1 MHRKYFML
9 AALPIIGAAL
19 VASLHVAKQVAAEE
33 RDLGLKSPS
42 TVPAPLAEDQAQPGK
57 GLPPWRAGN
66 GSVDSTRHGWPFA
79 ANGWAVSAE
88 TAAHTG
94 VEPAALAASPI
105 YTISMWESQ
114 VEGFSTPNTVITAEV
129 KRSSATVGYGVGRAD
144 AIGAIPPLN
153 FYSAGK
159 SAPLQGGDS
168 VLIHAGANVN
178 TTVLPS
184 LTAVFTSSSGM
195 LGGRLTGVSN
205 PVSLTLHIFDKNQA
219 FSTDGNGYFSVNVH
233 NLFVAGQE
241 ILPWVIYR
249 APNGNQVIWEVPA
262 RNGMTALIAAKAV
275 EGYATPGANV
285 AYLAKGSGGATKSVG
300 AATADARSGY
310 WSFGYDTFSTGD
322 SISVSFNGGAA
333 VIMSVAPLS
342 LTFDVAT
349 DLISGHGPANIT
361 LTLYVWHV
369 SGGTMVPQQV
379 SAKTNGS
386 GNFQVTSPI
395 NLNRYDCPVSIMYLD
410 SRGNETATWYN
421 PPSMNVSQTYSIV
434 WGYTKPDSNL
444 NIRYSHAG
452 NIYAR
457 DTTSDKTGYYELQFT
472 DTPHIDTGDIVTVTG
487 NGPDMMVQLKSIH
500 LAGDLSADTLS
511 GEIVPAAPDVALQYD
526 TAWDV
531 GYGAMK
537 YQGVSSATA
546 GSQISINL
554 AGLYD
559 MRNGDRIHLYY
570 AQEDGN
576 RVYSNL
582 RTPFIDVNLGG
593 SGVFGYVMLN
603 GPVTSIPAT
612 ITLSNK
618 AEVTATIDH
627 DGWFGNDSLLSGI
640 AQIEPGDI
648 VTVTT
653 SNWQQSVYVQPIT
666 IQADPA
672 LDRVTGNAPTNKL
685 VSVVVISRD
694 GTQKS
699 NVNIPSSPTGTYM
712 VDFSGIQDIV
722 PGSNIYASYLDE
734 NGNEVFRK
742 LELPYAYARV
752 NQTHN
757 WVNGE
762 ATAGSTITITLRRA
776 GVVLDTQTR
785 IVNGGYNV
793 GYGGSTSIQPGDVV
807 ELQSSTG
814 ITASIDVIPMSG
826 TVDPTYNEI
835 HGHLYNV
842 NCPAN
847 VRGELWSNN
856 GASQEAVSQA
866 NCDYKVY
873 FSSSDVLAGDN
884 VALWYVRPDGNEVG
898 IVRSALRMMID
909 LDDSRVNGNTMP
921 QAPVYVT
928 VTGSPLKAAEATV
941 ADMNGNFNF
950 QLYSAAIDAND
961 VVTLSSGGNTYATQ
975 VPVTLTA
982 SMDDAAD
989 TISGYGPP
997 NATLYIDV
1005 YDRPVGGASVTTDG
1019 TGFYRLNTNT
1029 SPWNYDLQPHDM
1041 GQVYVLDANG
1051 EQIYVHFGAV
1061 NINAYINANGQAAPG
1076 GRYVYDLHYQAHG
1089 APARNV
1095 VLTDTLPTGASL
1107 VSVSGSYPHYQV
1119 GNQVVISVG
1128 LAHQDQDNYVYL
1140 TVAFDG
1146 ALSPGTQVTN
1156 TVAVGAGTYNQNT
1169 DGSIATHVMNLE
1181 TNNTDLKVW
1190 KDPRT
1195 GDPVAGQQMIWQIGY
1210 NNIGSTGSGVVRITD
1225 TLPVSTTFVRW
1236 WSDEVGWTLVQT
1248 GTQMVFERDTV
1259 RGNQGSWIYLVLQLD
1274 PALTVDKELRN
1285 TVDSYTPNDI
1295 DLNNNSD
1302 NRKVYVSTSRQ
1313 DLSVSKNFNSGSLA
1327 PGGVINFGINY
1338 KNNGNVAVQHV
1349 LLTDTLPAGVTLIRS
1364 GYGTEQGWVSM
1375 PYSYRVGNQYVWDIG
1390 TQLAGTYGNFEVVVQ
1405 ALPTITPGTL
1415 LTNSVV
1421 IGGGSA
1427 DTWPFD
1433 NASAVG
1439 VTIRP
1444 SGPNL
1449 RVYKEAYW
1457 NGTGQID
1464 YTIHM
1469 ENVGDVTLN
1478 NVVVTDT
1485 YPLHTSF
1492 ANWWMQ
1498 WWPGNASVSDD
1509 VSGQRAVFTIS
1520 QIDAGGTT
1528 GIRLQLNVDGPY
1540 VDQPGLLFTNTLT
1553 ATSLQGDVNPSDNAY
1568 RGVVFSGADLYA
1580 VNHVASGKPG
1590 PGKVITYLLEY
1601 GNRSDMSDAAGSI
1614 TQLVDQL
1621 PAGMQYISAKPAPN
1635 LVLGNSL
1642 VWNNN
1647 RMDKGWRS
1655 TIELSVRITTTAKP
1669 GEIFTTTL
1677 SISDSNPTT
1686 NEPYYGNNTSSAA
1699 VQIDCKRV
1707 FVPMVRR

>member
-9 AALPIIGAAL
+9 AALPMIGAAL
-19 VASLHVAKQVAAEE
+19 IASLHVISQVAAEE
-33 RDLGLKSPS
+33 RFRDLKSQPVA
-42 TVPAPLAEDQAQPGK
+42 TAQP
-57 GLPPWRAGN
+57 LENSTQPERVLLPWRQE
-66 GSVDSTRHGWPFA
+66 SSSERDFPFPT
-79 ANGWAVSAE
+79 NGWAALQANVERAAAE
-88 TAAHTG
+88 Q
-94 VEPAALAASPI
+94 AALTSAPV
-105 YTISMWESQ
+105 YTISTWESQ
-114 VEGFSTPNTVITAEV
+114 VTGMTTPNVVITAEV
-129 KRSSATVGYGVGRAD
+129 KRAGATVGYGVGRAD
-144 AIGAIPPLN
+144 AIGAISSFG
-153 FYSAGK
+153 FYAAGK
-159 SAPLQGGDS
+159 SVPVQSGDS
-168 VLIHAGANVN
+168 VVIHAGASVS
-178 TTVLPS
+178 TTAIPA
-184 LTAVFTSSSGM
+184 LTAVYTPSNGI

-205 PVSLTLHIFDKNQA
+205 PVSLTLHIFDKNQV

-249 APNGNQVIWEVPA
+249 TPNGNQVIWEVPA
-262 RNGMTALIAAKAV
+262 RNGMTALIAARAV

-285 AYLAKGSGGATKSVG
+285 AYLAKGSGGGTKSVG

-310 WSFGYDTFSTGD
+310 WSFGYDTFSAGD

-410 SRGNETATWYN
+410 SRGNETASWYN

-582 RTPFIDVNLGG
+582 RTPYIDVNLGG

-666 IQADPA
+666 IHVDPV
-672 LDRVTGNAPTNKL
+672 LDRVTGNAPANKL
-685 VSVVVISRD
+685 LDVLVISRD
-694 GTQKS
+694 GSQRS
-699 NVNIPSSPTGTYM
+699 NVNVPSSPTGDYL
-712 VDFSGIQDIV
+712 VDMSGIQDIV
-722 PGSNIYASYLDE
+722 PGSNIYVGYLDE
-734 NGNEVFRK
+734 NGNEVFSK

-757 WVNGE
+757 WVDGN

-826 TVDPTYNEI
+826 TVDPVFNEI

-866 NCDYKVY
+866 NCDYKVH

-898 IVRSALRMMID
+898 IVRSALRIMVD
-909 LDDSRVNGNTMP
+909 LDDSRVNGNTLP

-928 VTGSPLKAAEATV
+928 VTGSPQKAAETTV
-941 ADMNGNFNF
+941 TDMNGNYNF

-961 VVTLSSGGNTYATQ
+961 VVTVSSGGNTYATQ

-1005 YDRPVGGASVTTDG
+1005 NDRPVGGASVTING
-1019 TGFYRLNTNT
+1019 AGFYSLNTNT
-1029 SPWNYDLQPHDM
+1029 LPWNYDLQPYDM
-1041 GQVYVLDANG
+1041 GQVYTLDANG
-1051 EQIYVHFGAV
+1051 EQSLVHFGAV
-1061 NINAYINANGQAAPG
+1061 HINTYINANGQAAPG
-1076 GRYVYDLHYQAHG
+1076 GRYEYELHYQANS
-1089 APARNV
+1089 APARDV
-1095 VLTDTLPTGASL
+1095 VLTDTLPAGASL
-1107 VSVSGSYPHYQV
+1107 VSVSNGYPHYTI
-1119 GNQVVISVG
+1119 GNQVVISAG
-1128 LAHQDQDNYVYL
+1128 LAHQDQDYYVRL
-1140 TVAFDG
+1140 VVAFDG
-1146 ALSPGTQVTN
+1146 TLSPGTQVTN
-1156 TVAVGAGTYNQNT
+1156 TVAVGADAYNQNT

-1190 KDPRT
+1190 KDPLT
-1195 GDPVAGQQMIWQIGY
+1195 GDPVAGQAMIWRIGY
-1210 NNIGSTGSGVVRITD
+1210 NNSGSTGSGVVRITD

-1236 WSDEVGWTLVQT
+1236 WSEELGWTLVQS
-1248 GTQMVFERDTV
+1248 GTQVVFERDTV
-1259 RGNQGSWIYLVLQLD
+1259 RGNQGSWIYLVLQLN
-1274 PALTVDKELRN
+1274 PALTVDKELHN

-1302 NRKVYVSTSRQ
+1302 SRNVYVSTSRQ
-1313 DLSVSKNFNSGSLA
+1313 DLKVSKSFDSGSFT
-1327 PGGVINFGINY
+1327 PGGVIYYGLNY
-1338 KNNGNVAVQHV
+1338 SNNGNVAIQHV
-1349 LLTDTLPAGVTLIRS
+1349 LLTDTLPAGVTFIRS
-1364 GYGTEQGWVSM
+1364 GYGTEHGWVSV
-1375 PYSYRVGNQYVWDIG
+1375 PYSYTVGNQYVWDLG
-1390 TQLAGTYGNFEVVVQ
+1390 AQVPGAFGNFQVVVQ
-1405 ALPTITPGTL
+1405 VNPTVTPGTV
-1415 LTNSVV
+1415 LTNSAV
-1421 IGGGSA
+1421 IGGA
-1427 DTWPFD
+1427 NAETWPFD
-1433 NASAVG
+1433 NTST
-1439 VTIRP
+1439 VTVVARP

-1449 RVYKEAYW
+1449 RVYKEANW
-1457 NGTGQID
+1457 NGTGQIE
-1464 YTIHM
+1464 YTLHV
-1469 ENVGDVTLN
+1469 ENIGDTSVN
-1478 NVVVTDT
+1478 NVIVTDT

-1492 ANWWMQ
+1492 SNWWMQ
-1498 WWPGNASVSDD
+1498 WWPGKASVSED
-1509 VSGQRAVFTIS
+1509 VSAQRAVFTLS
-1520 QIDAGGTT
+1520 QIEAGNTA

-1540 VDQPGLLFTNTLT
+1540 VNQPGLLFTNTIT
-1553 ATSLQGDVNPSDNAY
+1553 ATSLQSDVNPSDNAY
-1568 RGVVFSGADLYA
+1568 RSVVTSGADLYA
-1580 VNHVASGKPG
+1580 VNHIASGKPG

-1621 PAGMQYISAKPAPN
+1621 PAGMQYVSANPAPTN
-1635 LVLGNSL
+1635 VWGNSL
-1642 VWNNN
+1642 QWING
-1647 RMDKGWRS
+1647 RMGSGWRS
-1655 TIELSVRITTTAKP
+1655 VIELSVRITTTAKP

-1677 SISDSNPTT
+1677 SINDSSPAT
-1686 NEPYYGNNTSSAA
+1686 NEPYYDNNTSTAT

-1707 FVPMVRR
+1707 FVPVVRR